1 MISVL
6 SPLILSHFLVKKSSL
21 TGRAEFRKSRIHL
34 ADEGR
39 EIEVFFGKIISKNF
53 TSVENRDPTVMSIVF
68 FGSVSSNPQETKG
81 IVSH

>member
-1 MISVL
+1 M
-6 SPLILSHFLVKKSSL
+6 
-21 TGRAEFRKSRIHL
+21 